1 MDNRQLAKRLSE
13 SSDIIFKYGS
23 PWSEA
28 QFYAQLAQKNSITH
42 VKIEDDK
49 VIGFIICQ
57 FVLDE
62 AELLLIGVLPDY
74 KNNGI
79 ASTLLTEA
87 CELLKQN
94 NVSHLFL
101 EVRSQNEEAIRFY
114 KKHQFKE
121 LGVRKNYYHHP
132 TDNAVMMQ
140 LEI

>member
-1 MDNRQLAKRLSE
+1 MDNVELAKQLSE
-13 SSDIIFKYGS
+13 SSDTIFKYGS

-28 QFYAQLAQKNSITH
+28 QFYAQLSQKNNIIYA
-42 VKIEDDK
+42 KYEGDK

-62 AELLLIGVLPDY
+62 AELLLIGVLPNH

-79 ASTLLTEA
+79 ATTLLEEA
-87 CELLKQN
+87 CELLKEK

-101 EVRSQNEEAIRFY
+101 EVRSQNQEAIGFY
-114 KKHQFKE
+114 KKHKFKE
-121 LGVRKNYYHHP
+121 LGIRKNYYHHP